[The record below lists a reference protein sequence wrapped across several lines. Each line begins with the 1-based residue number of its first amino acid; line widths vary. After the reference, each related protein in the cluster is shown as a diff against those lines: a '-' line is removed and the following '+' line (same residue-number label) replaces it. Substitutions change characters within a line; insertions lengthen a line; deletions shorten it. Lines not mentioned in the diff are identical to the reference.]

1 MARNNK
7 KTEEM
12 RTDENRRGKKSRE
25 EKTEKR

>member
-1 MARNNK
+1 MTRNNK

-12 RTDENRRGKKSRE
+12 RTDENRRGKKNRE

>member
-1 MARNNK
+1 MTRDNK

-12 RTDENRRGKKSRE
+12 RTDENRRGKKNRE